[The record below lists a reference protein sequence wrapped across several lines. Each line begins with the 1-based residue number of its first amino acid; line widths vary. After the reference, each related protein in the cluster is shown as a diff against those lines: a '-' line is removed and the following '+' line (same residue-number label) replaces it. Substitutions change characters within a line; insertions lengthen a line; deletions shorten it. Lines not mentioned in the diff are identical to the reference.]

1 MRGLKRLVTGGY
13 YGDLHWERLDWKRGL
28 RGYERLRQVETR
40 PLLPLRPQQSSRQVC
55 QENNSSWY
63 NWDMGDGFIYGN
75 DKTPRTWEQ
84 FPWSQSWWWMWLTW
98 FANGSQG
105 QSKGQRPSPAQNFIL
120 RPNYF
125 VKITAYI
132 SLDNRLE
139 YKRAETE
146 GRYKI
151 LKFWNVIFCW
161 YWIERLQSYHYI
173 FWPVLRRV
181 GQRRRL
187 QQPSS
192 LCPIPLWNNCFLLK
206 ENKFS

>member
-1 MRGLKRLVTGGY
+1 MGIMGICIGRGWTEKGAWEAMRGCDRWRLGHYCLWGHNRAAGRFAKKIIAADIIGTWVMGSYMGM
-13 YGDLHWERLDWKRGL
+13 
-28 RGYERLRQVETR
+28 TR
-40 PLLPLRPQQSSRQVC
+40 PLVHG
-55 QENNSSWY
+55 NNSH
-63 NWDMGDGFIYGN
+63 
-75 DKTPRTWEQ
+75 E
-84 FPWSQSWWWMWLTW
+84 SQSWWWMWLTW